1 MTTTISQ
8 TIADAAGLREEDRD
22 TVRRLVNTW
31 RGHYSGNVLR
41 NKYYQSHSMLKDLGI
56 SVPDSLKNLEVA
68 CGWGYKTVEVM
79 RDHLHFD
86 GFDLGDMGDDDT
98 LRALSRRNTMDVRVG
113 KAVNS
118 ALKYCFTMWVVTAAP
133 DGHARISAYPP
144 TLATGIYND
153 ITEQLD
159 AGMFVVDFEWKNNRK
174 TDKPSWIDVMLP
186 DCMIQLHKLPGGGW
200 SADYVEHGLGI
211 VPMFVMPYNPDD
223 DRPFGNSRITP
234 EVQWLIDCAIRLNV
248 NEEIASAFAASTQ
261 KYLLGTD
268 GESLEGVSRWDAFIG
283 SILEV
288 EMNSDGGTPQFG
300 QLTQPSMQPLTD
312 HFNNLCKRM
321 SAATGIHVGQFG
333 LQSDNPSSAEAIYAE
348 NEPLILKCRSFIRE
362 AKAALR
368 RVGIAAM
375 ATEAGVSYTEAESAY
390 DVNARFLNPAMPT
403 LAQMAD
409 SSIKLAGVVEGFA
422 NTPTFWRMNGLD
434 NDESR
439 DVRREVS
446 DNRARD
452 EARSAAIA
460 VAAQVESVQELPESA
475 PQLTDGEVADD
486 GI

>member
-1 MTTTISQ
+1 MTTTIPQ
-8 TIADAAGLREEDRD
+8 TIADAAGLHEEDRG
-22 TVRRLVNTW
+22 TVLRLVNTW
-31 RGHYSGNVLR
+31 RGHYAGNVLR

-79 RDHLHFD
+79 RDHLQFD
-86 GFDLGDMGDDDT
+86 GFDMGDMGDSAE
-98 LRALSRRNTMDVRVG
+98 LRALVRRNCMDVRVG

-118 ALKYCFTMWVVTAAP
+118 ALKYCFAMWVVSAT
-133 DGHARISAYPP
+133 DDDHARISVYPP

-159 AGMFVVDFEWKNNRK
+159 AGMFVVEFEWKNNRK

-186 DCMIQLHKLPGGGW
+186 DYMIQLRKVGESW
-200 SADYVEHGLGI
+200 QAKYTEHGLGV
-211 VPMFVMPYNPDD
+211 VPMFIMPYNPDD

-300 QLTQPSMQPLTD
+300 QLTQPSMQPLSD

-362 AKAALR
+362 AKCALR
-368 RVGIAAM
+368 RVGIAAL
-375 ATEAGVSYTEAESAY
+375 ATEAGMSYTEAEDLY
-390 DVNARFLNPAMPT
+390 DVNARFLNPSMPT

-439 DVRREVS
+439 DVRREVT

-460 VAAQVESVQELPESA
+460 VAAQVENVPALM
-475 PQLTDGEVADD
+475 DGESGDESN
-486 GI
+486 